1 MVKEYVLDFDTMNE
15 LEALSAKFEQLRNF
29 ADVVNDF
36 VWQEIVEGYEG
47 ETINKLGCLTE
58 SLLEVIRVRENNL
71 DAIIKKIAPCP
82 IR

>member
-1 MVKEYVLDFDTMNE
+1 MVNEYVLDFDTMNE
-15 LEALSAKFEQLRNF
+15 LETLSAKLEQLRNF

-36 VWQEIVEGYEG
+36 VWQKIVEGYEG

-58 SLLEVIRVRENNL
+58 SLLEVICVRENNL

>member
-1 MVKEYVLDFDTMNE
+1 MVNEYVLDFDTMNE
-15 LEALSAKFEQLRNF
+15 LETLSVKLEQLRNF
-29 ADVVNDF
+29 AGVVNDF
-36 VWQEIVEGYEG
+36 VWQKIVEGYEG

-58 SLLEVIRVRENNL
+58 SLLEVICVRENNL